1 MPRRQDHKE
10 TGLVKMLAYVLG
22 VAPHEF
28 GLVPDAEGWITLKE
42 LTKALHEE
50 DGWRGVRESMI
61 TDAVNRLAPDQLEL
75 DEKLIRS
82 RERKSPRPRPGVEPP
97 PHIFI
102 GLRRRAWPALKD
114 RGLEARDDIPLVL
127 AKSEEFALR
136 LGRRRDAE
144 PVLVTVQA
152 QQAMDLGV
160 IFSGLGEELFLADWI
175 PADCLMGPPVPEKM
189 PPRKSSKSKAAKPK
203 PDMPSG
209 PVMPSPESMPGS
221 FIVQQNDVDKPY
233 KRKGIEK
240 RVKWKD
246 ERRKGTRRKGKD

>member
-28 GLVPDAEGWITLKE
+28 GLLADDDGWVSLKE

-50 DGWRGVRESMI
+50 EGWRGVRESMI
-61 TDAVNRLAPDQLEL
+61 LDAASRLAPDELEL
-75 DEKLIRS
+75 KESLIRS
-82 RERKSPRPRPGVEPP
+82 RTRRPPRPHPGVEPP

-102 GLRRRAWPALKD
+102 ALRRRAWPVLRD
-114 RGLEARDDIPLVL
+114 RGLEAKAGAPLML
-127 AKSEEFALR
+127 AKHEAFAYR

-144 PVLVTVQA
+144 AVLVTVQA
-152 QQAMDLGV
+152 RQAMDKGV
-160 IFSGLGEELFLADWI
+160 MFSGLGEDLFLADWI

-189 PPRKSSKSKAAKPK
+189 PPKRPAKPK
-203 PDMPSG
+203 PDKPTG
-209 PVMPSPESMPGS
+209 PIMPSPDSMPGS
-221 FIVQQNDVDKPY
+221 FIVQQNVVEKPY

-246 ERRKGTRRKGKD
+246 ERRKGRRRNDQD